1 MTMMTGATGSPETL
15 TDEDVTLDLSFM
27 EDSKLVLYNDDHNSF
42 DKVIMALIIYCQI
55 SSAKAA
61 EIAMKVHNDGKAV
74 AKYGPRK
81 DLEVI
86 AGIFGELDLTCE
98 IEDP

>member
-1 MTMMTGATGSPETL
+1 MMMMTGSIGTPKAEVI
-15 TDEDVTLDLSFM
+15 EDVTLDLSFM

-42 DKVIMALIIYCQI
+42 DKVIMALVVYCQI
-55 SSAKAA
+55 SGAKAA

-74 AKYGPRK
+74 AKYGSRDK
-81 DLEVI
+81 LEPI
-86 AGIFGELDLTCE
+86 AKVFGELDLTCE

>member
-1 MTMMTGATGSPETL
+1 MITMTGSIGTPEAEVI
-15 TDEDVTLDLSFM
+15 EDVTLDLSFM

-42 DKVIMALIIYCQI
+42 DKVIMALIVYCQV

-61 EIAMKVHNDGKAV
+61 EIAMKVHNEGKAV
-74 AKYGPRK
+74 AKYGSRDK
-81 DLEVI
+81 LEPI
-86 AGIFGELDLTCE
+86 AKIFGELDLTCE

>member
-1 MTMMTGATGSPETL
+1 MMMAGVIGSPELETI
-15 TDEDVTLDLSFM
+15 EDIKLDLSFM
-27 EDSKLVLYNDDHNSF
+27 EDSKLILFNDDHNSF
-42 DKVIMALIIYCQI
+42 DKVIMALIVYCQI

>member
-1 MTMMTGATGSPETL
+1 MTGVTGETS
-15 TDEDVTLDLSFM
+15 TAIDEDVTLDLSFM

-42 DKVIMALIIYCQI
+42 DKVIMALIIYCQM

-61 EIAMKVHNDGKAV
+61 ETSMKVHNDGKAV

>member
-1 MTMMTGATGSPETL
+1 MISMTGSIGETDTL
-15 TDEDVTLDLSFM
+15 IMEDVVLDLSFL
-27 EDSKLVLYNDDHNSF
+27 EDSKLVLYNDDHNAF

-74 AKYGPRK
+74 AKYGPRDK
-81 DLEVI
+81 LEPI
-86 AGIFGELDLTCE
+86 AKVFGELDLTCE

>member
-1 MTMMTGATGSPETL
+1 MMTGSIGETDTL
-15 TDEDVTLDLSFM
+15 IMEDVVLDLSFL
-27 EDSKLVLYNDDHNSF
+27 EDSKLVLYNDDHNAL
-42 DKVIMALIIYCQI
+42 DKVIMALIIYCQV

-74 AKYGPRK
+74 AKYGSRDK
-81 DLEVI
+81 LEPI
-86 AGIFGELDLTCE
+86 AKVFGELDLTCE

>member
-1 MTMMTGATGSPETL
+1 MMSMTGSIGETDTL
-15 TDEDVTLDLSFM
+15 IMEDVVLDLSFM
-27 EDSKLVLYNDDHNSF
+27 EDSKLVLYNDDHNAF
-42 DKVIMALIIYCQI
+42 DKVIMALIIYCQV

-61 EIAMKVHNDGKAV
+61 EIAMKVHNEGKAV
-74 AKYGPRK
+74 AKYGSRK

>member
-1 MTMMTGATGSPETL
+1 MMTTGVTGSPETEI
-15 TDEDVTLDLSFM
+15 DEDVTLDLSFM

-42 DKVIMALIIYCQI
+42 DKVIMALIIYCEM

-61 EIAMKVHNDGKAV
+61 EISMKVHYDGKAI
-74 AKYGPRK
+74 AKYASRDK
-81 DLEVI
+81 LEPI
-86 AGIFGELDLTCE
+86 AKIFSELDLTCE

>member
-1 MTMMTGATGSPETL
+1 MMMTGVIGSHELETI
-15 TDEDVTLDLSFM
+15 EDVKLDLSFM
-27 EDSKLVLYNDDHNSF
+27 EDSKLILFNDDHNSF
-42 DKVIMALIIYCQI
+42 DKVIMALIVYCQI

>member
-1 MTMMTGATGSPETL
+1 MMMTGSIGETDTL
-15 TDEDVTLDLSFM
+15 IMEDVVLDLSFL
-27 EDSKLVLYNDDHNSF
+27 EDSKLVLYNDDHNAF
-42 DKVIMALIIYCQI
+42 DKVIMALIIYCQV

-61 EIAMKVHNDGKAV
+61 EIAMKVHNEGKAV
-74 AKYGPRK
+74 AKYGSRK

>member
-1 MTMMTGATGSPETL
+1 MTGSIGETDTL
-15 TDEDVTLDLSFM
+15 IMEDVVLDLSFL
-27 EDSKLVLYNDDHNSF
+27 EDSKLVLYNDDHNAF

-74 AKYGPRK
+74 AKYGPREQ
-81 DLEVI
+81 LEPI
-86 AGIFGELDLTCE
+86 AKTFGELDLTCE

>member
-1 MTMMTGATGSPETL
+1 MTGSIGETSTVVL
-15 TDEDVTLDLSFM
+15 EDINLDLSFM

-42 DKVIMALIIYCQI
+42 DKVIMALIVYCQI

-61 EIAMKVHNDGKAV
+61 EIAMKVHNEGKAV
-74 AKYGPRK
+74 AKYASRDK
-81 DLEVI
+81 LEPI
-86 AGIFGELDLTCE
+86 AEVFGKLDLTCE